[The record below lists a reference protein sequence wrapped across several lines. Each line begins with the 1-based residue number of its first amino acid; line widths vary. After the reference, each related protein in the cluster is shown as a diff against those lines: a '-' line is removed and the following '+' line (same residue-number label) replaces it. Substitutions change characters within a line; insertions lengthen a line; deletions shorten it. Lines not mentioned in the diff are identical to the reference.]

1 MTEFLAPSARGSAST
16 SEAGGFGRF
25 SVPFDPAQ
33 GRNPRRRLSCLLDT
47 KHCVRKGRTIV
58 PRPASKSFGNALL
71 AAMSAKDLKLL
82 RPHLRPIEFPVRYEF
97 FAANKPIKT
106 VYFLESGI
114 ASLVAKAPSGVAL
127 EVGLI
132 GRDGM
137 VGVPVVLGEK
147 RSPYE
152 SYAQVAG
159 SGYAMPAQALWK
171 AMERSGSLADLML
184 KYVYAFL
191 IQVTHS
197 ALAIGRFTI
206 EQRLA
211 RWLLMAQDRVKTD
224 DIPLT
229 HEFLSM
235 MLGVRRAGVT
245 EAMHVLEGRGAVRA
259 RPGRVTV
266 RDRRK
271 LEAIAGACYG
281 VPESELAHVGL
292 GDIRRKRVARPRK
305 GAARPRSK

>member
-1 MTEFLAPSARGSAST
+1 
-16 SEAGGFGRF
+16 
-25 SVPFDPAQ
+25 
-33 GRNPRRRLSCLLDT
+33 
-47 KHCVRKGRTIV
+47 V
-58 PRPASKSFGNALL
+58 PRPASKSFDNALL

-82 RPHLRPIEFPVRYEF
+82 RPHLRPIEFQVRDEF
-97 FAANKPIKT
+97 FAANAPIKT

-159 SGYAMPAQALWK
+159 HGYAMPAQALWK

-211 RWLLMAQDRVKTD
+211 RWLLMAQDRVKAD

-292 GDIRRKRVARPRK
+292 GDIRRKRATRPRK

>member
-1 MTEFLAPSARGSAST
+1 LRQPS
-16 SEAGGFGRF
+16 
-25 SVPFDPAQ
+25 
-33 GRNPRRRLSCLLDT
+33 
-47 KHCVRKGRTIV
+47 
-58 PRPASKSFGNALL
+58 SKPVGNALL
-71 AAMSAKDLKLL
+71 AAMSAKDLRLL
-82 RPHLRPIEFPVRYEF
+82 RPHLRPIEFQVRDVF
-97 FAANKPIKT
+97 FAADKPIRR
-106 VYFLESGI
+106 VYFPESGI
-114 ASLVAKAPSGVAL
+114 ASVVATAPSGVAL

-137 VGVPVVLGEK
+137 VGVPIVLGEK

-159 SGYAMPAQALWK
+159 RGYAMSSAALWK
-171 AMERSGSLADLML
+171 AMERSGTLADLML

-197 ALAIGRFTI
+197 ALANGRYTI

-211 RWLLMAQDRVKTD
+211 RWLLMAHDRVEAD
-224 DIPLT
+224 VVPLT

-245 EAMHVLEGRGAVRA
+245 VAMNALARRGAVRA

-271 LEAIAGACYG
+271 LERIAGACYG

-292 GDIRRKRVARPRK
+292 GDIRRKRRARPK
-305 GAARPRSK
+305 KAASKPGSR